1 MKVLFTF
8 KRLKFGCNYISET
21 VEHLVLNNDMYIFFC
36 EKDGAL
42 NNTKEA
48 KKELFWLPI
57 FRGLCCYNF
66 KKNHI
71 IYLLIEYNHLN
82 ISFY

>member
-42 NNTKEA
+42 NN
-48 KKELFWLPI
+48 I
-57 FRGLCCYNF
+57 
-66 KKNHI
+66 
-71 IYLLIEYNHLN
+71 
-82 ISFY
+82 